1 MVPKEPYLD
10 KRRNNFMENK
20 VLKFNFDKVIDLVG
34 IGNAIVDIV
43 VNVEDEFLDI
53 NKLKKGSM
61 NLIDIKESKN
71 ILKHCDILK
80 KVSGGSAANTVVAL
94 ANLGNKVEFI
104 GRVKDDKFGR
114 YFSND
119 IKASGTIFEM
129 KSVQSLEESAHSIIL
144 ITPDA
149 QRTMCTYLGASVE
162 FEQQNIN
169 HKSIQISKFL
179 YLEGYLWDAEKAK
192 LAFLK
197 AAKIA
202 KESNT
207 QIILSLSDSFCVERH
222 RESFLKL
229 IKNHVDILFCNESE
243 LKSLFK
249 KADLNSCIND
259 IKTISKLSIVTT
271 GKKGSLII
279 NENTIQD
286 VKPYIFGEIID
297 TTGAGDIYAGGFI
310 HGLING
316 FSLKDCGI
324 FGSICAGYIITEIG
338 SRPQVNLEKLIK
350 ENI

>member
-1 MVPKEPYLD
+1 
-10 KRRNNFMENK
+10 MEKNISK
-20 VLKFNFDKVIDLVG
+20 LNHEKIIDLVG
-34 IGNAIVDIV
+34 IGNAIVDII
-43 VNVEDEFLDI
+43 VNVEDKFLEI
-53 NKLKKGSM
+53 NNLQKGSM
-61 NLIDIKESKN
+61 NLIDINRSKD
-71 ILKHCDILK
+71 ILDRCDVLK

-94 ANLGNKVEFI
+94 ANLGNNVEFI
-104 GRVKDDKFGR
+104 GRVKDDKFGG
-114 YFSND
+114 FFASD
-119 IKASGTIFEM
+119 IKASGTIFQM
-129 KSVQSLEESAHSIIL
+129 KPVISLEESAHSIIL

-169 HKSIQISKFL
+169 FKSIQTSKYL

-192 LAFLK
+192 LAFLE

-207 QIILSLSDSFCVERH
+207 EIILSLSDSFCVERH

-229 IKNHVDILFCNESE
+229 IKNFVDILFCNESE
-243 LKSLFK
+243 LKSLFEK
-249 KADLNSCIND
+249 DDLDNCIED
-259 IKTISKLSIVTT
+259 VKSICKLSVITL

-279 NENTIQD
+279 NNESIQGI
-286 VKPYIFGEIID
+286 KPYIFGEIID

-316 FSLKDCGI
+316 YSLKNCGI
-324 FGSICAGYIITEIG
+324 FGSICAGHIITKIG
-338 SRPQVNLEKLIK
+338 SRPQVNLKKIIE